1 MRGRCAPRGERDDTT
16 TTPPSLALSGRMSSL
31 RDLLRFVPCRF
42 RTGVMDVVLDGPR
55 DRYEARL
62 TDLRGL
68 ADFEIMD
75 AE

>member
-1 MRGRCAPRGERDDTT
+1 
-16 TTPPSLALSGRMSSL
+16 
-31 RDLLRFVPCRF
+31 
-42 RTGVMDVVLDGPR
+42 MDVVLDGPR